1 MKVVLF
7 SLSMKL
13 SDYAKSLGV
22 SYKTAWRMWKRG
34 EINATQLP
42 TGTIIVTTEKPLSQG
57 VAIYT
62 RVSSAEN
69 KSNLDSQAERMKSYC
84 IAKGYQIK
92 HIVKEIGSGVN
103 DNRKKLIQLLEK
115 DDYSLIVCEHKDR
128 LTRVGF
134 NYLKFLLNKQGKDIE
149 VVNLAEE
156 RKDDLMQDFVAIIT
170 SFCARLYSL
179 RRRTRKTECLIKCLE
194 ENQDEAST
202 KTHN

>member
-1 MKVVLF
+1 
-7 SLSMKL
+7 MKL
-13 SDYAKSLGV
+13 SDYAKKLGV

-34 EINATQLP
+34 EIKATQLP
-42 TGTIIVTTEKPLSQG
+42 TGTIIVTTEEILPQG

-69 KSNLDSQAERMKSYC
+69 KSNLDSQAERLKAYC
-84 IAKGYQIK
+84 LAKGYQIK
-92 HIVKEIGSGVN
+92 YIVKEVGSGVN
-103 DNRKKLIQLLEK
+103 DNRKKLIELLLK

-134 NYLKFLLNKQGKDIE
+134 NYLKVLLNKQGKDIE

-170 SFCARLYSL
+170 SFCARLYSI
-179 RRRTRKTECLIKCLE
+179 RRRTRKTECLIQCLK
-194 ENQDEAST
+194 ENQNEVSSEAS
-202 KTHN
+202 N

>member
-1 MKVVLF
+1 
-7 SLSMKL
+7 MKL
-13 SDYAKSLGV
+13 SDYAKKLGV

-34 EINATQLP
+34 EIKASQLP
-42 TGTIIVTTEKPLSQG
+42 TGTIIVTTEEILPQGVG

-69 KSNLDSQAERMKSYC
+69 KSNLDSQGERLKAYC

-92 HIVKEIGSGVN
+92 YIVKEVGSGVN
-103 DNRKKLIQLLEK
+103 DNRKKLIELLLK
-115 DDYSLIVCEHKDR
+115 DDYSLIICEHKDR

-134 NYLKFLLNKQGKDIE
+134 NYLKVLLNKQGKDIE

-170 SFCARLYSL
+170 SFCARLYSIG
-179 RRRTRKTECLIKCLE
+179 RRTRKTECLIKCLQ
-194 ENQDEAST
+194 ENQDEISR
-202 KTHN
+202 KTSN